1 MERAILRQKERV
13 KDLPPTSD
21 KQKYL
26 FRDYYFRSRKTLI
39 TESVSYATIYH
50 HVLSKICNQIPL
62 SDIGAQSGD
71 IYKIASH
78 QFRHTVATEMID
90 AGVDIYAVKILGHSS
105 VNMTE
110 KYIKVYQQ
118 RLKRSLKI
126 SF

>member
-1 MERAILRQKERV
+1 M
-13 KDLPPTSD
+13 
-21 KQKYL
+21 YL
-26 FRDYYFRSRKTLI
+26 LLLISKSIYLGKLLLSFKKKTLI

-90 AGVDIYAVKILGHSS
+90 AGVDIYAVKKLF
-105 VNMTE
+105 
-110 KYIKVYQQ
+110 
-118 RLKRSLKI
+118 RAFI
-126 SF
+126 S

>member
-13 KDLPPTSD
+13 KI
-21 KQKYL
+21 YL
-26 FRDYYFRSRKTLI
+26 LLLISKSIYLGSYYFRSRKTLI

-90 AGVDIYAVKILGHSS
+90 AGVDIYAVK
-105 VNMTE
+105 N
-110 KYIKVYQQ
+110 
-118 RLKRSLKI
+118 
-126 SF
+126 F